1 MMGGRGPESMTEE
14 QAYLILAHQS
24 LREQRR
30 RKASAYDAGEE
41 EGEEEGAFELSKVLE
56 ALGGVGSTGLRK
68 AIDVFRELDMDGD
81 GEVTKEDFYE
91 RLMELGVEDFT
102 TPNYSQL
109 REEIDKLFDEIDAKY
124 AARQE
129 THRET
134 PRDPQR
140 APEPPRS
147 PQRLVVRLDRPTRP
161 CPRMHM
167 LTQPATTLC
176 ASCLVSRV
184 SCVVS
189 RASCAAAT
197 AASATTS

>member
-129 THRET
+129 IHTETHTET
-134 PRDPQR
+134 PHRDPQR
-140 APEPPRS
+140 D
-147 PQRLVVRLDRPTRP
+147 PQRDRERNSET
-161 CPRMHM
+161 PREP
-167 LTQPATTLC
+167 QSPRGAPRG
-176 ASCLVSRV
+176 S
-184 SCVVS
+184 
-189 RASCAAAT
+189 
-197 AASATTS
+197 